1 MLFRSEQMQLR
12 LTGLVVPRD
21 GQLRI
26 TNPIYAAVFTADW
39 VRRQLEELRPPIY
52 GEAIQSWEAAAA
64 EERPRHLISGAALE
78 EALEWAKGKRLSDA
92 DQEFLDASRE
102 AEAAARKAE
111 EAARL
116 AEEQARVAEERA
128 RVAELETTRAQ
139 EQAALAEQD
148 KQRAERDAR
157 NRQIG
162 RAHV

>member
-1 MLFRSEQMQLR
+1 MCSSDLGVVSAQNGHLR
-12 LTGLVVPRD
+12 LA
-21 GQLRI
+21 
-26 TNPIYAAVFTADW
+26 NPIYGAVFSRDW
-39 VRRQLEELRPPIY
+39 VQQQLAALRPPIY
-52 GEAIQSWEAAAA
+52 SEAIRAWQAAPP
-64 EERPRHLISGAALE
+64 EERPSHLISGAALE

-139 EQAALAEQD
+139 EQ
-148 KQRAERDAR
+148 
-157 NRQIG
+157 IG